1 MSRLPALSSEQVAGA
16 LRRAGFRYA
25 PKRGKGSHS
34 AFVGTD
40 RAGRIRL
47 VSVPKRKAIP
57 TGTLMSILEQ
67 AGLSRE
73 ELLDL
78 L

>member
-1 MSRLPALSSEQVAGA
+1 MSKLPALSSEEVIGA

-40 RAGRIRL
+40 RAGRMRL
-47 VSVPKRKAIP
+47 VIVRKRRTVPA
-57 TGTLMSILEQ
+57 GTLLSILEQ
-67 AGLSRE
+67 AGLSRDE
-73 ELLDL
+73 FLDL